1 MGGDQA
7 RAWNLSFRPD
17 SNTVCAILPAAN
29 FGVRRG
35 NAGIDMLVLHYTG
48 MVDAEEALDWLACR
62 QSGVSCHYFVHE
74 DGRTVQMVP
83 EEKRAWHAGISHWR
97 GCDDINS
104 RSIGIEIVN
113 PGHDHGYR
121 PFPAVQ
127 MDAVISLCLDI
138 VSRRN
143 IKPRNLVAHSDIAPR
158 RKRDPGEL
166 FDWSFMSEKGLGHWV
181 EPEPADRVSV
191 LCLGDKGAEVYR
203 LQEKLQFYGYG
214 IRPAGEY
221 DSDTEMV
228 VAAFQRHF
236 RPQKIDGIADR
247 STIATLDKLLAPLTG
262 V

>member
-1 MGGDQA
+1 MGVDQA
-7 RAWNLSFRPD
+7 RAWNLSFEPD

-35 NAGIDMLVLHYTG
+35 SGKIDMLVLHYTG
-48 MVDAEEALDWLACR
+48 MNAAEEALDWLACR
-62 QSGVSCHYFVHE
+62 QSDVSCHYFIYE
-74 DGRTVQMVP
+74 DGRIVQMVP
-83 EEKRAWHAGISHWR
+83 EEKRAWHAGVSHWR
-97 GCDDINS
+97 GYDDINS
-104 RSIGIEIVN
+104 RSIGIEIAN
-113 PGHDHGYR
+113 PGHEHGYR
-121 PFPAVQ
+121 QFPALQ
-127 MDAVISLCLDI
+127 MDAIASLCIDI
-138 VSRRN
+138 VSRCN
-143 IKPRNLVAHSDIAPR
+143 IEPRNLVAHSDIAPG

-181 EPEPADRVSV
+181 EPELANHVPV
-191 LCLGDKGAEVYR
+191 LRPGDKGAEVCR

-247 STIATLDKLLAPLTG
+247 STIATLDKLLASLTG